1 MWKTMEFGEAHQGR
15 PGVLLTD
22 GSEPATVLLDGGS
35 GANFQESNDWW
46 IYSGELRRPRAT
58 SLRGACSC
66 GWRGETSYP
75 LSWEE
80 VDQNGPYLYDTRQ
93 LKDDWARH
101 IDDVEAG
108 AVPVPDV
115 LVALLDQ
122 VEQELDRLAG
132 DAPLAAL
139 RAINRLEHI
148 IAEVGD
154 AAAYGAEADARSGT
168 AIGPG
173 LGLPEDEARRRLL
186 RYCLRR

>member
-1 MWKTMEFGEAHQGR
+1 M
-15 PGVLLTD
+15 
-22 GSEPATVLLDGGS
+22 LLDGGS
-35 GANFQESNDWW
+35 GANFHESSDWW

-75 LSWEE
+75 HSWED
-80 VDQNGPYLYDTRQ
+80 VDRNAPHLYDIRQ

-101 IDDVEAG
+101 IDDVEAR

-122 VEQELDRLAG
+122 VEQELDRLIG

-139 RAINRLEHI
+139 RAISRLEPEFQTSRRPRPRTPPP
-148 IAEVGD
+148 ASAMTCSAPDSGCPSTK
-154 AAAYGAEADARSGT
+154 AADAYSAT
-168 AIGPG
+168 
-173 LGLPEDEARRRLL
+173 LCAR
-186 RYCLRR
+186 